1 MVLQQPSMQQKALSG
16 HAKTFTVGEKAAV
29 PTVDTASRKADP
41 VKRGIKIALLAL
53 AAVLAVFA
61 AGFFAFWAQIE
72 RAPNAQIGRA
82 DGIVA
87 LTGGEARIPEAIKL
101 LSQGKGRRLLIS
113 GVNPS
118 TTRKE
123 LAVLTPN
130 SAHLFRCCVDV
141 DKVAQDTIGNA
152 DETSAWVRQRRF
164 RSLIVVTASYH
175 MPRSLA
181 ELRRTLPEVEL
192 IPYPVQPRN
201 VHVNSWWTHPGTLQL
216 LLLEYMKFMPAFAR
230 CYRTQFGLGQGV
242 GGSARQCLNGARA
255 A

>member
-1 MVLQQPSMQQKALSG
+1 MVLQQPSMQQKAFPG
-16 HAKTFTVGEKAAV
+16 KAKAFEPGEAAAATKAE
-29 PTVDTASRKADP
+29 TAGRKTDR
-41 VKRGIKIALLAL
+41 VKRGIKIALRTL
-53 AAVLAVFA
+53 AALTAVFA
-61 AGFFAFWAQIE
+61 AGFVLFWSQIE
-72 RAPNAQIGRA
+72 RAPNGQVRRA

-87 LTGGEARIPEAIKL
+87 LTGGEARIPEAVKL

-141 DKVAQDTIGNA
+141 DQVAQDTIGNA

-201 VHVNSWWTHPGTLQL
+201 VHVNAWWEHPGTMQL
-216 LLLEYMKFMPAFAR
+216 LLMEYVKFMPAFAR

-242 GGSARQCLNGARA
+242 FGSVRQCLNGARA